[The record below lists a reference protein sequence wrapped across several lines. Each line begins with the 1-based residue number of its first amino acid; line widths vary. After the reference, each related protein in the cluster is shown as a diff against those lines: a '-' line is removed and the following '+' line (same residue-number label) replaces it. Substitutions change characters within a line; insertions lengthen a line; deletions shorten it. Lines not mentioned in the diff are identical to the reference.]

1 MLLPKEKVM
10 INQFNRE
17 EMLLGKNALD
27 VLKNSRVAIF
37 GIGGVGGYAAEALVR
52 AGIGELDFIDNDTV
66 SLTNLNR
73 QIVALHST
81 LEKFKVEVMKER
93 ALDINPDVKI
103 SAHKCFYLPEN
114 ADKFDFA
121 GYDYIIDAIDT
132 VSGKIALIQQ
142 ANKANTPIISAMGA
156 GNKLDP
162 LAFEVTDIT
171 KTKICPLAKVM
182 RRELKKR
189 GINHLK
195 VVYSTEPPLKPAPTE
210 EQTSKRQTAGS
221 VSFVPSVAGLL
232 IAAEVIKDLLKNKG
246 II

>member
-1 MLLPKEKVM
+1 M

-17 EMLLGKNALD
+17 EMLLGKEALN

-37 GIGGVGGYAAEALVR
+37 GIGGVGGYTAEALVR
-52 AGIGELDFIDNDTV
+52 AGIGELDFVDNDTV

-81 LEKFKVEVMKER
+81 IGKFKVEVMKER

-103 SAHKCFYLPEN
+103 NTHNCFYLQEN
-114 ADKFDFA
+114 AAEFDFA
-121 GYDYIIDAIDT
+121 SYDYVVDAIDT
-132 VSGKIALIQQ
+132 VSGKIALAQQ
-142 ANKANTPIISAMGA
+142 ANASGTPIISAMGA

-162 LAFEVTDIT
+162 LAFEITDIS

-195 VVYSTEPPLKPAPTE
+195 VVYSTEAPLKPATSE

-221 VSFVPSVAGLL
+221 ISFVPPLVGLL
-232 IAAEVIKDLLKNKG
+232 IASAVIKDLLKSKG
-246 II
+246 IL